1 MLINR
6 RKNLLQE
13 IPDPLSMSLQ
23 EFADYIISTDVDTL
37 LKEFNDSERDDNEG
51 LALTAEAIKQMK
63 ETYAHDKEEYWRF

>member
-37 LKEFNDSERDDNEG
+37 LKEFNNSEWDDNEG